1 MEGQNRKSNSWK
13 PKMDLNFFFALLG
26 GLLVL
31 AFIANRMVR
40 FTRVPDVIILML
52 TGVLIGPV
60 LHWVNPDLFRGV
72 TRGFGALALL
82 LILFESG
89 LDLKLRDVV
98 NNLAGGFF
106 LSVVGYAL
114 SMFAVAAVSLR
125 MQQFGWRHAL
135 LVGAVLGCV
144 SSSIVLPVLQQVK
157 LRRDMRMTLLVE
169 AALGDAVA
177 VLAVTS
183 LLDIA
188 AGANASAREIVWSL
202 GSSLVLGLAA
212 GILAGMAWSYLLP
225 FLSDQRFWHVLT
237 FGAVLLVYAGVHLI
251 QGNNLVGVLVFGITL
266 ANFPS
271 LRRQYAPDESSSRSV
286 WSFQNAQNHPPGN
299 PDEQQQHLEMHSF
312 HAELAFLIRT
322 FFFVLLGVR
331 LNFQAFRYGAAFAV
345 ACFVVL
351 IAARWI
357 AVQSGSFLWKGFSR
371 LEREIMVW
379 FLPRGLIT
387 AVLGI
392 QVFDALGAEY
402 RFLPDLAFAVIL
414 LTNVVLLVGAI
425 RARRLPL
432 PEAEPAKA
440 VAD

>member
-1 MEGQNRKSNSWK
+1 
-13 PKMDLNFFFALLG
+13 MDLNLFFGLLG

-31 AFIANRMVR
+31 AFVANRLVR

-60 LHWVNPDLFRGV
+60 LHWVNPDLFRGA

-106 LSVVGYAL
+106 LSVVGYAF

-157 LRRDMRMTLLVE
+157 LRRDVRLTLLVE
-169 AALGDAVA
+169 AALGDAIA
-177 VLAVTS
+177 VLAVTT

-188 AGANASAREIVWSL
+188 AGADASAKDIVWSL
-202 GSSLVLGLAA
+202 GSSLVLGVAV
-212 GILAGMAWSYLLP
+212 GILAGMVWSYLLP

-251 QGNNLVGVLVFGITL
+251 HGNNLVGVLVFGISL
-266 ANFPS
+266 ANFPA
-271 LRRQYAPDESSSRSV
+271 LRRQYAPDESSSL
-286 WSFQNAQNHPPGN
+286 WSFQSAQNRTRGS

-312 HAELAFLIRT
+312 HAELAFLLRT

-351 IAARWI
+351 FAARWI

-402 RFLPDLAFAVIL
+402 RFLPDLTFAFIL
-414 LTNVVLLVGAI
+414 VTNVQRLVGAI

-432 PEAEPAKA
+432 LEAEPAKA